1 MEIKRMLRGFRVDMD
16 GSFRQ
21 ENSSGRQGF
30 TLVELLVVIAIIGIL
45 VALLLP
51 AVQAAREAARA
62 NQCKNNLKQIGL
74 GLLNYESSR
83 NELPAGSHVDPD
95 KDCRD
100 GSGKNCRGIGMY
112 VQIFP
117 YLEQGAVDD
126 SVSTLLDNRANG
138 TGWAWMVV
146 NGSDELVDLRI
157 PLYVCPSTA
166 MWAGVNPR
174 RDYTGVSGGLRT
186 HPSFPEPQPVNK
198 NARGDVFTDGVFVL
212 NRPLPLRR
220 IIDGTSQ
227 TFAVGESY
235 SPTLYGGPPGW
246 PGYGVSS
253 CDSDPAYEYG
263 DETCG
268 GPGCWWHGGSG
279 DPGNYN
285 TYSPGRMLQS
295 VDKGL
300 NTQWVNPQLLPNE
313 SNNACFSSEHP
324 GGNVH
329 FLFVDGHVQAI
340 NDSIDQS
347 VLEAMATFANE
358 DIVDSSQL

>member
-1 MEIKRMLRGFRVDMD
+1 MD
-16 GSFRQ
+16 GSHRRCVIGKQ
-21 ENSSGRQGF
+21 HGF

-83 NELPAGSHVDPD
+83 NELPPGTHVDHE
-95 KDCRD
+95 KDCQ
-100 GSGKNCRGIGMY
+100 GNGTNCRGIGMY
-112 VQIFP
+112 VLIFP

-126 SVSTLLDNRANG
+126 SISTLLDNRANG

-157 PLYVCPSTA
+157 PLYICPSTA

-174 RDYTGVSGGLRT
+174 RDYTGVTGGARNRPGL
-186 HPSFPEPQPVNK
+186 PNSQPVAK
-198 NARGDVFTDGVFVL
+198 NNRGDVFTDGVFVL

-227 TFAVGESY
+227 TLAVGESY
-235 SPTLYGGPPGW
+235 SPTKFGGPPGW
-246 PGYGVSS
+246 PGYNVST

-279 DPGNYN
+279 DSDNYGS
-285 TYSPGRMLQS
+285 YSPGRMLQS

-300 NTQWVNPQLLPNE
+300 NTQWVDPQLQDNE

-324 GGNVH
+324 GGNIH

>member
-1 MEIKRMLRGFRVDMD
+1 MLRLIYTSQSVSRRK
-16 GSFRQ
+16 SP
-21 ENSSGRQGF
+21 GF

-74 GLLNYESSR
+74 GILNYESSR
-83 NELPAGSHVDPD
+83 GELPPGAHVDPK
-95 KDCRD
+95 KDCQNAN
-100 GSGKNCRGIGMY
+100 GTNCRGIGMY
-112 VQIFP
+112 VLIFP

-126 SVSTLLDNRANG
+126 SISKLLDNRANG

-146 NGSDELVDLRI
+146 NGSEDLVNLRI
-157 PLYVCPSTA
+157 PLYICPTTA
-166 MWAGVNPR
+166 MWQGVQPR
-174 RDYTGVSGGLRT
+174 RDYTGVSGGARNR
-186 HPSFPEPQPVNK
+186 PGNPDSQPVAK

-212 NRPLPLRR
+212 NRPLQLRR
-220 IIDGTSQ
+220 ITDGTSQ
-227 TFAVGESY
+227 TLAVGESF
-235 SPTLYGGPPGW
+235 SPTFAGGPPGW
-246 PGYGVSS
+246 PGYGVTS
-253 CDSDPAYEYG
+253 CDSDPNYEYG
-263 DETCG
+263 NETCG

-279 DPGNYN
+279 DPGDKSYSS
-285 TYSPGRMLQS
+285 YSPGRMLQS

-340 NDSIDQS
+340 NENIDQS
-347 VLEAMATFANE
+347 VLEAVATYGRG
-358 DIVDSSQL
+358 DVVDSTEL